1 MSQTDVAGWSGT
13 TGMKL
18 LVALVV
24 MTSAYDFFAVEGVER
39 FLKAGV
45 SIAGILYFLFKTR
58 QDEFFI
64 VFLSLLLASFVSR
77 HFL

>member
-39 FLKAGV
+39 FFKAGV
-45 SIAGILYFLFKTR
+45 SIAGILYFFSRPVRTSSSS
-58 QDEFFI
+58 FF
-64 VFLSLLLASFVSR
+64 FHCSWRAS
-77 HFL
+77 